1 MKLLEKW
8 ARKHLVKSVPDRFVG
23 CGGVTLDD
31 AWLEGLEAFW
41 GVTVAGYPNL
51 FFLIGPNSRVGHS
64 SIVFMIEAQV
74 HYVMQC
80 LKLMHKKQATA
91 IDVRPEAQAQ
101 FNRSLQER
109 MKRTVYASGC
119 KSWYLDARGKNVIL
133 WPWFTCQYWM
143 RTRRVKASD
152 YVFTTDS
159 VIELVP
165 S

>member
-1 MKLLEKW
+1 
-8 ARKHLVKSVPDRFVG
+8 
-23 CGGVTLDD
+23 
-31 AWLEGLEAFW
+31 
-41 GVTVAGYPNL
+41 VAGYPNL

-91 IDVRPEAQAQ
+91 
-101 FNRSLQER
+101 
-109 MKRTVYASGC
+109 
-119 KSWYLDARGKNVIL
+119 
-133 WPWFTCQYWM
+133 
-143 RTRRVKASD
+143 
-152 YVFTTDS
+152 DS